1 MGVVRTLRGEDGKP
15 YISIEDMIGELN
27 SLKKINNSILD
38 NGFIDTILKTLIDM
52 ENQYYEKFLCRND
65 DDGEIF
71 EK

>member
-15 YISIEDMIGELN
+15 YISIEDMIGELQ

-38 NGFIDTILKTLIDM
+38 NGFIDSILKTLKDM

-65 DDGEIF
+65 DDENL
-71 EK
+71 